1 MGTVDFSEQKRTNRK
16 RREVKKRKI
25 SEEKR
30 RKKRWQLTR
39 ERILMWR
46 QWSGMTSSTI
56 HSSRTGGRTLTSPCP
71 PGTRLSTG
79 RFQVRVKITPKMRV
93 SLSVLQGLCC
103 LLACILIARHSQSN
117 YLKLCGNLKSP

>member
-46 QWSGMTSSTI
+46 QWSGMTSSTTP
-56 HSSRTGGRTLTSPCP
+56 SSRTGGPTLTSPCP

-79 RFQVRVKITPKMRV
+79 RFQVSENKHYIFRCKHVF
-93 SLSVLQGLCC
+93 QELCC
-103 LLACILIARHSQSN
+103 L
-117 YLKLCGNLKSP
+117 P